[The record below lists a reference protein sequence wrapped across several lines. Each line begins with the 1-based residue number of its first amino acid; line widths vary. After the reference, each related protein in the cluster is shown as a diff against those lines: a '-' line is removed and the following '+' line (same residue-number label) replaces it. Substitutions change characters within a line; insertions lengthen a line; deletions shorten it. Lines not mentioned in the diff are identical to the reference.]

1 MRQSLIDLINKTI
14 VHRYSLHCP
23 IRNIDKTNFTTTK
36 DDCYEAIDDNS
47 LIEIIYN
54 SIIEYSFD
62 EFDLINKQYE
72 NLMPV
77 ALVSKLK
84 YNEYASQKSKISYG
98 FFGEVL
104 LYSLLMTKYKTNT
117 LISRGY
123 FYNPLEKSETKGYD
137 SYHLIENNDE
147 LELWFGEVKFRASF
161 NDGVKS
167 AINGLQKAISDEYLK
182 TNILAMIN
190 HKDNDKLK
198 DSKIKEVIDKWMAEP
213 LIVSIIDEVIKFN
226 MRLIYP
232 ILIVYDDKEVD
243 YDKKINDAVGHI
255 NTTFSPMTYKMSVN
269 FEIFFMFL
277 PLHETTNLK
286 KEVIKWIELKKPL
299 MQ

>member
-62 EFDLINKQYE
+62 EFDLINKQYD

-137 SYHLIENNDE
+137 SYHLIENNAE